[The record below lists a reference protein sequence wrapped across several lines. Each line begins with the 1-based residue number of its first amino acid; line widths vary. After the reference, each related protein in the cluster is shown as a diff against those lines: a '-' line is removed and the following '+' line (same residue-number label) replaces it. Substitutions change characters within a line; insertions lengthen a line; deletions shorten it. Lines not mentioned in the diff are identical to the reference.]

1 MSNVHW
7 AGTPSDRVHRGI
19 TRAEKRTR
27 WMYVPTKRQPVGW
40 VDVKLYLECTAV
52 LLVCI
57 FTLFFVWF
65 AAGY

>member
-1 MSNVHW
+1 
-7 AGTPSDRVHRGI
+7 VHRGI